1 MTEIISKISSYNL
14 FNYLLPGVLYSII
27 ATKWTIYDFTIE
39 NVILGAFLYY
49 FIGMVIS
56 RIGSLWIEKLLTKG
70 KIVKFAEY
78 GDFVK
83 ASKKDE
89 KLNLLSE
96 TNNSYR
102 TIISLGI
109 CLLITKAY
117 SELDLKIGIPEIF
130 TSILMLAFI
139 TFIFIL
145 SYKKQTEYITKRI
158 EANND

>member
-1 MTEIISKISSYNL
+1 MTDIINKITSYNL

-56 RIGSLWIEKLLTKG
+56 RIGSLWIEKLLTKS
-70 KIVKFAEY
+70 KIVTFAKY
-78 GDFVK
+78 SDFVK

-89 KLNLLSE
+89 KLDLLSE
-96 TNNSYR
+96 INNSYR
-102 TIISLGI
+102 TLISLGI

-117 SELDLKIGIPEIF
+117 SELDLKIAIPEII
-130 TSILMLAFI
+130 TVLVMLAFI